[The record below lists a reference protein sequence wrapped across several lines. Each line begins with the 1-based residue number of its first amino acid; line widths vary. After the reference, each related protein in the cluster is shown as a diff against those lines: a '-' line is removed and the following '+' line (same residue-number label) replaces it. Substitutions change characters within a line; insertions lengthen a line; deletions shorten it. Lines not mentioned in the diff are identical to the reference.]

1 MSYDSRTPE
10 APRADGNGRPLTRRE
25 LRALER
31 AAAAEQ
37 SRGQADTALSATGQ
51 FEALPEVAA
60 PPGTRPTGIST
71 GLPFAAVRAG
81 APASQTT
88 PRPDSDSAEGYAAA
102 PAAASVFPKVSTGA
116 TVAVD
121 APSAAGEGGRSPFAP
136 VRGQAAAEADSAA
149 SEGTED
155 SLALLTQAPADGKK
169 GGRHPVRTFFVLM
182 LVVGMVA
189 GIGYFASRAVMAMG
203 LFDSKESASVEDY
216 PGPGGE
222 SVTITVPPGATG
234 NDIAQSLVD
243 AGVTASLTRTLG
255 ALNENVDALKI
266 QPGTYALRKE
276 MRAADAVA
284 MLLDPAARADT
295 KLTIPE
301 GWGKKA
307 IADKLAEIGGF
318 PREEVEA
325 ALTDPG
331 LGLPAEAKGN
341 AEGWLAPATYT
352 IDPGAKPL
360 DVLKQMV
367 ELQIQRLDALQVPAD
382 KRQEV
387 LIKASI
393 LQKEGK
399 YEKDYLRVARVIENR
414 LSQPDGETQGRLDMD
429 SVVCY
434 GLGKVICELDK
445 PEIADSS
452 NAYNVYQH
460 KGLPPGP
467 IANAGEPALQAVLN
481 PEPGPWLYFVTID
494 LESAETRFASTLKE
508 HDANVALLAE
518 WCKSHRNVCDEED

>member
-1 MSYDSRTPE
+1 MPG
-10 APRADGNGRPLTRRE
+10 ADGSGRPLTRRE

-31 AAAAEQ
+31 AAAEQ
-37 SRGQADTALSATGQ
+37 SGGQVDPALSTTGQ
-51 FEALPEVAA
+51 FEVPPEVAA
-60 PPGTRPTGIST
+60 PPGTRPTGITT
-71 GLPFAAVRAG
+71 GLPFESVRSA

-88 PRPDSDSAEGYAAA
+88 PRPGTGEDYSPA
-102 PAAASVFPKVSTGA
+102 PTAASVFPKVSTGA
-116 TVAVD
+116 PTAAE
-121 APSAAGEGGRSPFAP
+121 APSGAGESGRSPFAP
-136 VRGQAAAEADSAA
+136 VRAPSTPEAPKTPSAPSDGA
-149 SEGTED
+149 ED
-155 SLALLTQAPADGKK
+155 SLALLTQAPADNKK
-169 GGRHPVRTFFVLM
+169 RGRHPIRTFFVLL

-189 GIGYFASRAVMAMG
+189 GIGYFASRAVMAMN
-203 LFDSKESASVEDY
+203 LFGSEEDAGVEDY

-222 SVTITVPPGATG
+222 SVTITVAPGASG

-243 AGVTASLTRTLG
+243 AGVTANLTRTLR
-255 ALNENVDALKI
+255 ALNENPDALSI
-266 QPGTYALRKE
+266 QPGTYALRKQ
-276 MRAADAVA
+276 MRSADAVA
-284 MLLDPAARADT
+284 ALLDPAARADT

-307 IADKLAEIGGF
+307 IVDKLAEIGGF

-325 ALTDPG
+325 ALTDPA
-331 LGLPAEAKGN
+331 LGLPPEAKGN

-352 IDPGAKPL
+352 IEPGAKPL

-414 LSQPDGETQGRLDMD
+414 LTQPDGETQGRLDMD

-445 PEIADSS
+445 PEIADPS

-467 IANAGEPALQAVLN
+467 IANAGEPALRAVLN

-494 LESAETRFASTLKE
+494 LESAETRFASTLAE
-508 HDANVALLAE
+508 HDENVKLLGE
-518 WCKSHRNVCDEED
+518 WCESHRDVCNEAD